1 MYDDFK
7 ANNRKCRLSIAKEPL
22 FPDQLG
28 FALPK
33 KSPLTTVYNYEYVT
47 IKKIMKFDLIWTNIL

>member
-7 ANNRKCRLSIAKEPL
+7 ANNRKCRLSIAKEHL

-47 IKKIMKFDLIWTNIL
+47 IKKIMKFDLIWMNFL